1 MRHVSASGLL
11 LVMAAV
17 AGCSDESADDS
28 RRAEEDRMLNAAMQ
42 NTPFVSEEIQLPES
56 VNADA
61 AELQA
66 DEPVIGVVAE
76 GVARAY
82 SIKAMSGM
90 SSHIIND
97 VIGTM
102 PVSVTYCDRSNCA
115 RAFTGDAPGQPM
127 SLAVGGFSDD
137 EMLVRYQEQM
147 YKQSS
152 SDIPLTEH
160 ECRITTWNE
169 WLEQH
174 PDTRVLTTV
183 TFPQEPD
190 DTMQPN

>member
-1 MRHVSASGLL
+1 MRNFSASGLL
-11 LVMAAV
+11 LVLAAV
-17 AGCSDESADDS
+17 AGCGDDSADDS

-42 NTPFVSEEIQLPES
+42 NTPFIGEEIQLPES

-61 AELQA
+61 ADLQA
-66 DEPVIGVVAE
+66 NEPVIGVVAD
-76 GVARAY
+76 GIARAY

-90 SSHIIND
+90 SSHVVND
-97 VIGTM
+97 VIGTT
-102 PVSVTYCDRSNCA
+102 PVSVTYCDRTNCA
-115 RAFTGDAPGQPM
+115 RAFTADTPGQPM

-152 SDIPLTEH
+152 PDIPLTEY
-160 ECRITTWNE
+160 ECQITTWNA

-174 PDTRVLTTV
+174 PDTKVLITV
-183 TFPQEPD
+183 PSSQEPD
-190 DTMQPN
+190 DAAVPN